1 VTFQV
6 LLLTDGTR
14 SFSAF
19 LYGPIAPEAAYLI
32 GFNAG
37 DQIRSVVIL
46 STDVVGTGGSLQSM
60 AFRIDGEF
68 MAIMYSAL
76 QVG

>member
-19 LYGPIAPEAAYLI
+19 LYGPISPETDYLI
-32 GFNAG
+32 GFDAG
-37 DQIRSVVIL
+37 DKTRGVVVT
-46 STDVVGTGGSLQSM
+46 STDLVGPVTGVLQSM
-60 AFRIDGEF
+60 AFRIDGKF
-68 MAIMYSAL
+68 
-76 QVG
+76 Q